1 MEWVHANIMDVPP
14 QRFDVIY
21 LYRPVRPEGEGRA
34 FYEMFAREV
43 ARAGH
48 PVTIVSVADCLRD
61 FLPPAFRVIH
71 GDGQITCFTNQP
83 PA

>member
-1 MEWVHANIMDVPP
+1 
-14 QRFDVIY
+14 
-21 LYRPVRPEGEGRA
+21 
-34 FYEMFAREV
+34 MFAREV
-43 ARAGH
+43 ARVAH

-61 FLPPAFRVIH
+61 FLPPDFRVIH

>member
-1 MEWVHANIMDVPP
+1 M
-14 QRFDVIY
+14 IY

-43 ARAGH
+43 APGGH

-61 FLPPAFRVIH
+61 FLPPGFRVLH
-71 GDGQITCFTNQP
+71 GDGQITIFTNGP
-83 PA
+83 TA